1 MKRPPTLESLIDV
14 TQTPPVLPHKPRGH
28 SSAFSG
34 GDAGA
39 YKAPRILVFSPYGL
53 HHHRHC
59 PSLATSLTCVLASPS
74 QSRRNN
80 SSPSCSTVH
89 VPGAPDAGE
98 LLRGGD
104 SADYVANWGS
114 KGVRGSHSAL
124 VLRAAGHLVVHL
136 CRMLSNV

>member
-1 MKRPPTLESLIDV
+1 MLSFPQFNEASSNLGEFDRCDTTL
-14 TQTPPVLPHKPRGH
+14 PVLPHKPRGR

-39 YKAPRILVFSPYGL
+39 YKVPRIPVFSLYGL
-53 HHHRHC
+53 HH
-59 PSLATSLTCVLASPS
+59 ATSLTGVLASLS

-80 SSPSCSTVH
+80 SSPSCSNVH
-89 VPGAPDAGE
+89 VPAAPVAGE
-98 LLRGGD
+98 LLRGAD

-114 KGVRGSHSAL
+114 KGVRGSDSAL